1 VKISGEHQLKAPV
14 ERAWKALTDPAILQK
29 ITPGCERLQPVGP
42 DEFEATLKLGVAL
55 VKGTYKGKLALREK
69 TPPESYRLV
78 VEGSGA
84 PGFVKGE
91 ATLRLTKQ
99 EGGTLV
105 SYEGD
110 AQVGGAIASVGQRLM
125 EGVARMV
132 LSQFFKNLE
141 KELGRKKE
149 AKS

>member
-1 VKISGEHQLKAPV
+1 VKISGQHQLKAPV
-14 ERAWKALTDPAILQK
+14 EKAWKALTDPAILQK
-29 ITPGCERLQPVGP
+29 ATPGCERLHPVGP
-42 DEFEATLKLGVAL
+42 DEFEATLKLGIAL

-78 VEGSGA
+78 MEGSGG
-84 PGFVKGE
+84 PGFVRGE
-91 ATLRLTKQ
+91 ATLRLSEKD
-99 EGGTLV
+99 GGTLV
-105 SYEGD
+105 TYEGD
-110 AQVGGAIASVGQRLM
+110 AQIGGAIASVGQRLL
-125 EGVARMV
+125 EGATRMV